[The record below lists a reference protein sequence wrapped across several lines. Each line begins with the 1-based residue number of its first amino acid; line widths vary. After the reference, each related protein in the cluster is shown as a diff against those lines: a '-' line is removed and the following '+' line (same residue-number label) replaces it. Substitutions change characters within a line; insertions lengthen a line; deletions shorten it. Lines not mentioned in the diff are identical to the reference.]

1 MTIRVRNV
9 IWLATVLVLVL
20 TACGPSDAEL
30 TPTATPVDVGMIQTQ
45 AVRAFSSQLTAT
57 ALAAPTATFTSTPT
71 SAPLVLATSGTPTLS
86 AAATQVLC
94 DNSAFVT
101 DVTIPDGTVMTPG
114 QTFTK
119 TWKVQNSGT
128 CTWTATYVLGFG
140 YGNQMGGTATPIGK
154 TVEPGQQA
162 EISITLTAPSTAGD
176 YTSVWR
182 LFNDADTPFGTVLTA
197 VIKVSGGSATATTG
211 PTATPSP
218 TPTETPT
225 E

>member
-1 MTIRVRNV
+1 MNIRVRRAA
-9 IWLATVLVLVL
+9 WLTLALALVLS
-20 TACGPSDAEL
+20 ACGPSEADL
-30 TPTATPVDVGMIQTQ
+30 TPTATPVDVSAIQTQ
-45 AVRAFSSQLTAT
+45 AVQAFSSQLTAT
-57 ALAAPTATFTSTPT
+57 ALAAPTATFTPTPT
-71 SAPLVLATSGTPTLS
+71 SAPLVLPTAATPIAGVT
-86 AAATQVLC
+86 ATQVLC
-94 DNSAFVT
+94 DNSAFVA

-119 TWKVQNSGT
+119 TWKVQNTGT

-140 YGNQMGGTATPIGK
+140 YGNQMGGTAAPIGK

-162 EISITLTAPSTAGD
+162 EISITLTAPSAAGD

-197 VIKVSGGSATATTG
+197 VIKVSGGSATATSG
-211 PTATPSP
+211 PTATHTP